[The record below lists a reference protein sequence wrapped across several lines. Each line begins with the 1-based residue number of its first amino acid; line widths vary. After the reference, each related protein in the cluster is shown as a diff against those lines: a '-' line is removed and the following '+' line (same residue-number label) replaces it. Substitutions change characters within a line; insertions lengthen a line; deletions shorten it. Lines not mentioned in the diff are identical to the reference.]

1 MKHTEQNP
9 LHGICWIKYKLV
21 NGSFRSSTGKLLG
34 FSSAY
39 PDGLTPSTWMLASFR
54 SKKAHYE
61 LANQG
66 AVFLLVSG
74 EKTPHPQKASCALCK
89 AHKIQ
94 HSDSICLYSV
104 APALFFLTSHLA
116 QISLRAQERDTG
128 LHYQKWK
135 QLRVRDSA
143 SLGKE
148 EQSLS
153 PLTGASACFL
163 DLTVALRMLSDNE
176 DVKLSPE
183 GCFILTALTASRE
196 NRD

>member
-1 MKHTEQNP
+1 MDA
-9 LHGICWIKYKLV
+9 
-21 NGSFRSSTGKLLG
+21 G
-34 FSSAY
+34 F
-39 PDGLTPSTWMLASFR
+39 LQV
-54 SKKAHYE
+54 KEAHYE

-66 AVFLLVSG
+66 VVFLLASG
-74 EKTPHPQKASCALCK
+74 KTTQQRQRASRALCK
-89 AHKIQ
+89 AHKMQ

-135 QLRVRDSA
+135 QLCVRDSA
-143 SLGKE
+143 SLWKE

-183 GCFILTALTASRE
+183 GYFILTAFTAWQE
-196 NRD
+196 NPD